1 MTRRQSSAIFKNS
14 LDPFPVRQLR
24 LFAATANSFVKVLRG
39 FNGIVTYNHT
49 MVLSFF
55 SKISTWIQRIF
66 LETFSTF
73 LEKVQKSVFVSLG
86 YMFPCTVRP
95 FHHPLAITSVH
106 TTRPIWERNKLCIAK
121 KVVAKYRI
129 RHSTVHKYDLRV
141 QSIHQRVKSSFVF
154 VLVFTVANT
163 AIRAKA
169 HNTVLRNTKKS
180 NAFWKVP
187 GRIGQLV
194 TPANQRINIAA
205 IALVIAAK
213 RSATVEICYLNSRWC
228 VDREQSTGSRK
239 RNLLKSST

>member
-1 MTRRQSSAIFKNS
+1 
-14 LDPFPVRQLR
+14 
-24 LFAATANSFVKVLRG
+24 
-39 FNGIVTYNHT
+39 
-49 MVLSFF
+49 
-55 SKISTWIQRIF
+55 
-66 LETFSTF
+66 
-73 LEKVQKSVFVSLG
+73 
-86 YMFPCTVRP
+86 MFPCTVRP

-121 KVVAKYRI
+121 VVAKYRI

-141 QSIHQRVKSSFVF
+141 QSIHHRVKSSFVF

-213 RSATVEICYLNSRWC
+213 RSATVEICYLNSQWC
-228 VDREQSTGSRK
+228 VPIERTINRQQKAEPSEIFNIR
-239 RNLLKSST
+239 